1 MSNFVSN
8 ENKAFIWQ
16 MLIESNAFR
25 NISNDKFQ
33 MINLSY
39 ERMIREIAPNTSI
52 NLLEKNK
59 ILMSKMVELLT
70 TIKNERSERSEMPS
84 NYLQPVEI
92 KMDEKLVETEYIK
105 LVNHNKPKE
114 ISFNEKIDKP
124 FNQNELNTKLNEII
138 NARSYDIP
146 NSLLNK
152 SSEKK
157 VAFAATIETMEES
170 TSIDKIDKLYTLL
183 EKIALELT
191 TTSKKQDT
199 IIEMLATLTKS

>member
-157 VAFAATIETMEES
+157 VAFAATIETIEES
-170 TSIDKIDKLYTLL
+170 TSIDKLYTLL

>member
-70 TIKNERSERSEMPS
+70 TIKNERSERSERSS

>member
-70 TIKNERSERSEMPS
+70 TIKNERSERSEMSS

-157 VAFAATIETMEES
+157 VAFAATIETIEES
-170 TSIDKIDKLYTLL
+170 TSIDKLYTLL